1 MNSLRLHEQRIG
13 AFDRRTFLKVMS
25 AAGAGLTLG
34 IFTRDGAAQTS
45 GPGKTSGA
53 VAAGEFTPNAFLRI
67 KGDNTVTVLVK
78 HVELGQ
84 GTYTGLPTLVA
95 EELDAAWSQ
104 VRVEGAP
111 ADEKLYNNLL
121 WGPVQGTGGS
131 TAMANSFDQYRQ
143 AGAAARAMLVS
154 AAAQKWNVAPE
165 SIGVKAGLITHASG
179 RKATFGELADAAAKL
194 PVPQNVQLKDPKDYV
209 YIGKSFPRPDSKAK
223 STGTATFTQDL
234 KLPDMLTAVV
244 AHPPKFGARVKSFKS
259 ESVQGIPGVRYV
271 VEIANG
277 VAVVATNFWSAKK

>member
-1 MNSLRLHEQRIG
+1 MNPLRLQARSDASI
-13 AFDRRTFLKVMS
+13 DRRTFLKVVS

-34 IFTRDGAAQTS
+34 IFVGESSAQTS
-45 GPGKTSGA
+45 GPGKTTGTA
-53 VAAGEFTPNAFLRI
+53 AAGEFAPNAFLRI
-67 KGDNTVTVLVK
+67 KPDNTVTVLVK
-78 HVELGQ
+78 HVEMGQ

-143 AGAAARAMLVS
+143 AGAAARAMLIS

-165 SIGVKAGLITHASG
+165 SI
-179 RKATFGELADAAAKL
+179 
-194 PVPQNVQLKDPKDYV
+194 N
-209 YIGKSFPRPDSKAK
+209 
-223 STGTATFTQDL
+223 
-234 KLPDMLTAVV
+234 
-244 AHPPKFGARVKSFKS
+244 VKS
-259 ESVQGIPGVRYV
+259 G
-271 VEIANG
+271 
-277 VAVVATNFWSAKK
+277 

>member
-95 EELDAAWSQ
+95 EELDAAWTQ

-111 ADEKLYNNLL
+111 ADEKLYNNVM
-121 WGPVQGTGGS
+121 WGPMQGTGGS
-131 TAMANSFDQYRQ
+131 TAMANSYDQYRQ

-154 AAAQKWNVAPE
+154 AAAQKWNVAADT
-165 SIGVKAGLITHASG
+165 IRVKEGIVTHATG
-179 RKATFGELADAAAKL
+179 KKATFGELADAAAKI
-194 PVPQNVQLKDPKDYV
+194 PVPQNVKLKDTSSYI
-209 YIGKSFPRPDSKAK
+209 YIGKTFARTDSKAK
-223 STGTATFTQDL
+223 ATGSATFTQDL

-244 AHPPKFGARVKSFKS
+244 AHPPRFGAKV
-259 ESVQGIPGVRYV
+259 
-271 VEIANG
+271 
-277 VAVVATNFWSAKK
+277 